1 MEENRGDEGARPGPE
16 RPEGAGPHAPRV
28 PPAERRDS
36 SDTTMSFAAITPET
50 EAEQGRLSGDEVR
63 SIEALPPRSALLLV
77 QTGANAGARFLLD
90 AERTTVGRHPSNDIF
105 LDDVTVSRKHA
116 DFVRG
121 TDSFVVRDAGSL
133 NGTYV
138 NRERVDEKTLSAGDE
153 VQIGK
158 YRLTYHPHRSTS

>member
-1 MEENRGDEGARPGPE
+1 MEENRRDEGAHPGEP
-16 RPEGAGPHAPRV
+16 AAPASPL
-28 PPAERRDS
+28 PPAERRET
-36 SDTTMSFAAITPET
+36 SDTTMSFSAITSEAD
-50 EAEQGRLSGDEVR
+50 AEQGRLSGDEVR

-121 TDSFVVRDAGSL
+121 VESFVVRDAGSL

-158 YRLTYHPHRSTS
+158 YRLTYHPHRSTP